1 MHCYRDG
8 GPHIPIAWS
17 RSFKISTTR
26 LQGATV
32 MTKPIDD
39 PIVSGRRL
47 GGKARFLALL
57 RYGAWLEVA
66 IDELATAIIM
76 RRLARSRPEHDA
88 MTEGRETFP
97 TARFLDLLRFSRATD
112 AGLMKGRR
120 K

>member
-1 MHCYRDG
+1 M
-8 GPHIPIAWS
+8 
-17 RSFKISTTR
+17 SFKISTTR

>member
-57 RYGAWLEVA
+57 RYGAWLEGRHRRASDGNHHAPPRA
-66 IDELATAIIM
+66 IAAGA
-76 RRLARSRPEHDA
+76 RRHDRGARDIPDRTVSGLTTLLSRHC
-88 MTEGRETFP
+88 
-97 TARFLDLLRFSRATD
+97 
-112 AGLMKGRR
+112 
-120 K
+120 